1 MHNIALC
8 FPSSS
13 FSLCTWWIATI
24 HYTQWSSVKALPQLY
39 TSIGLTKQKMQSL
52 TTLLAA
58 YKLGLKIQ
66 MHNKYCKRDRH
77 NNKLHAMAMRGTVYH
92 QSFAVCV
99 WVTSILYILWRWSS
113 NPSDLSHGDTTHTGE
128 EVNMCEVIRKK
139 AYLQQVCP
147 VVIKVLSDLKK

>member
-1 MHNIALC
+1 MPLYLDGKHFLYSWLDHKCTILLSAFPVLAAFHYAHDELQQYIIHNEALRRLLQAGLA
-8 FPSSS
+8 S
-13 FSLCTWWIATI
+13 A
-24 HYTQWSSVKALPQLY
+24 

-52 TTLLAA
+52 TTMLAA

-99 WVTSILYILWRWSS
+99 
-113 NPSDLSHGDTTHTGE
+113 
-128 EVNMCEVIRKK
+128 
-139 AYLQQVCP
+139 
-147 VVIKVLSDLKK
+147 